1 MTPFASQKMLIR
13 TLPAERAFRNLIG
26 AGSSGLFHAILC
38 CFDSG
43 SKWYSVA
50 PWYDL
55 APSDFHLFSNLKRD
69 MRAIHFNRDEEVKNF
84 VENWLSEKAQNFFLD
99 GINNLKVRLEK
110 CISNLGGYVEK

>member
-1 MTPFASQKMLIR
+1 MHALDTCGFEA
-13 TLPAERAFRNLIG
+13 LPHPR
-26 AGSSGLFHAILC
+26 
-38 CFDSG
+38 
-43 SKWYSVA
+43 YS
-50 PWYDL
+50 PDL